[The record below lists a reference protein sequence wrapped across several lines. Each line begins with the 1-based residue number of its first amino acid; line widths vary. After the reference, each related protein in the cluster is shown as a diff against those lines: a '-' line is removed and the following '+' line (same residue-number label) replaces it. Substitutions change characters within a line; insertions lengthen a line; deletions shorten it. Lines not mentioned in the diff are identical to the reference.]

1 MEIFGGFM
9 VMVSIL
15 GLFLAVIWFVMPFVV
30 FAVKG
35 KVERAIILLESVDQ
49 RLARLEER
57 LAAVEGGAESGR
69 EEGAAPRAPSADFP
83 SSGGE

>member
-9 VMVSIL
+9 VMMSIL

-35 KVERAIILLESVDQ
+35 RVERAVILLESVDQ

-57 LAAVEGGAESGR
+57 LAAAENGAEAGR
-69 EEGAAPRAPSADFP
+69 EKAVSPSDSPATEG
-83 SSGGE
+83 E

>member
-9 VMVSIL
+9 VMMSIL

-35 KVERAIILLESVDQ
+35 RVERAVILLESVDQ

-57 LAAVEGGAESGR
+57 LAAAEADSGKA
-69 EEGAAPRAPSADFP
+69 GSPSDSPATER
-83 SSGGE
+83 G